1 MAHLIDRKGL
11 RPDSWQVFDGTAGVM
26 PEGADVLVSLDVW
39 RAQGALLKGHSARLG
54 LLLSPP
60 DDVKSVA
67 SDLVNFELVAVH
79 FPKFTDGRGYSTAR
93 LLRERLGWQGE
104 LRATGD
110 VLRDQ
115 LFLMARCGFDSFAL
129 PSLKEGLP
137 YVLLEAKAAG
147 LPIVANRVG
156 GVGEILDAK
165 DMSEFSLEQMVRKTR
180 DLYLS

>member
-11 RPDSWQVFDGTAGVM
+11 RPDSWQVFDGTAGSM
-26 PEGADVLVSLDVW
+26 PERADVLVSLDVW
-39 RAQGALLKGHSARLG
+39 RAQGALLKGRGGRLG

-67 SDLVNFELVAVH
+67 TDLVNFELVAVH

-129 PSLKEGLP
+129 RDDQDPQAALSAFRDFSVRYQSATDEPQPLFRRRQ
-137 YVLLEAKAAG
+137 EAA
-147 LPIVANRVG
+147 
-156 GVGEILDAK
+156 
-165 DMSEFSLEQMVRKTR
+165 
-180 DLYLS
+180 